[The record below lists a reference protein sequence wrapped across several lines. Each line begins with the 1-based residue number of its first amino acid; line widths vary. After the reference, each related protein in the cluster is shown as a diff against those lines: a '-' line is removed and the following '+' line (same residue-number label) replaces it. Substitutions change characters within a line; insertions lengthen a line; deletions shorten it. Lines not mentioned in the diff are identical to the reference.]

1 MVEKEVEIV
10 RLIEWNKDLKNRL
23 DINNVMVEDKIN
35 WYDKIFKY
43 VYVFVEYFDNLG
55 EEVEKL
61 KEVMD
66 CRFEKFEEVNRDIG
80 WLVEG

>member
-66 CRFEKFEEVNRDIG
+66 CRFEKFEEVKRDIG